1 MCPIFFLTLINL
13 MAFKFE
19 NLKVWQLSL
28 ELTDDIDMLAKTFPN
43 HELYSLSSQIRRAAN
58 SVSLNIV
65 EGSTGLSNAEF
76 RRFLQIANRSA
87 LEVVGCLYLA
97 KRRDYLNEELFQT
110 LYNKIETLVKMI
122 QALINSLTD

>member
-1 MCPIFFLTLINL
+1 

-19 NLKVWQLSL
+19 SLKVWQQSL
-28 ELTDDIDMLAKTFPN
+28 ELTDDVDLLAKSFPP

-76 RRFLQIANRSA
+76 KRFLVIANRSA
-87 LEVVGCLYLA
+87 LEVVGCLFLA
-97 KRRDYLNEELFQT
+97 KRRNYLGEELFT
-110 LYNKIETLVKMI
+110 KLYNQIEILVKMI
-122 QALINSLTD
+122 QALINSLND

>member
-1 MCPIFFLTLINL
+1 

-19 NLKVWQLSL
+19 SLKVWQLSL
-28 ELTDDIDMLAKTFPN
+28 DLVDEIDSSAQKFPS

-76 RRFLQIANRSA
+76 KKFLRIANRSA
-87 LEVVGCLYLA
+87 LEVVGCLFLA
-97 KRRDYLNEELFQT
+97 KRRGYIAEEKFGQ
-110 LYNKIETLVKMI
+110 LYSQVEVLVKMI
-122 QALINSLTD
+122 QALINSLND

>member
-1 MCPIFFLTLINL
+1 

-28 ELTDDIDMLAKTFPN
+28 EITDEVDELAHTFPT

-65 EGSTGLSNAEF
+65 EGSTGLTNAEF
-76 RRFLQIANRSA
+76 RRFLVIANRSA

-97 KRRDYLNEELFQT
+97 QRRRYVSEDKFAN
-110 LYNKIETLVKMI
+110 LYSKVEILVKMI
-122 QALINSLTD
+122 QALINSLND